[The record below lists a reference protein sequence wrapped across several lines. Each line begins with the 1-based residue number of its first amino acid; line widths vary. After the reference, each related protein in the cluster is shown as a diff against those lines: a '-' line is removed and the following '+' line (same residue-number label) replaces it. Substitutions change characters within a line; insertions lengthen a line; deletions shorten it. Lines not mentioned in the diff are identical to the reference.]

1 MPGFVDVSNMSAAEV
16 KRLGHADDDYEE
28 PMNRYNRPRRF
39 SNAQPQVSISTRELA
54 AMAFAAQR
62 ANGTLHKTDVVFD
75 EKTGD
80 TVKVVPNKVL
90 MQNSIAPT
98 ADGNVLDVSA
108 QDRENAEAA
117 ITAIQSDIM
126 IKLLKGQKVTDF
138 VQNLNDVL
146 SKETATQRDCGIMAF
161 LPQMYA
167 RAQEQAVKQENLVEL
182 APGSQYLGK
191 IGDKVT
197 VDFQFIDQRYLQ
209 QFNCFA
215 VFGTDGAGNC
225 VSFLTAHKELAKS
238 ARLQGKIK
246 RLVED
251 QYRAGAKV
259 TTLNYVKEIN

>member
-1 MPGFVDVSNMSAAEV
+1 MPGFVDVSNMSAAEIR
-16 KRLGHADDDYEE
+16 RLGHADDDYEE
-28 PMNRYNRPRRF
+28 PVNCFARPRKY
-39 SNAQPQVSISTRELA
+39 SNDRPQVSINTRELA

-62 ANGTLHKTDVVFD
+62 ANGALHKTDVVFD

-90 MQNSIAPT
+90 MQNAMSANGI
-98 ADGNVLDVSA
+98 LDVST
-108 QDRENAEAA
+108 QDRENAESA

-126 IKLLKGQKVTDF
+126 LKLLKGQKVTDF
-138 VQNLNDVL
+138 VQSLNDVL
-146 SKETATQRDCGIMAF
+146 SKETATHRDCGIMAF

-167 RAQEQAVKQENLVEL
+167 RVQEQTVKQENLVEL

-197 VDFQFIDQRYLQ
+197 VDFHFIDQRYLQ

-238 ARLQGKIK
+238 AQLQGKIK
-246 RLVED
+246 RLEED
-251 QYRAGAKV
+251 RYRAGAKV
-259 TTLNYVKEIN
+259 TTLNYVKEVNVE